1 MSARAGFG
9 RALRR
14 ALLGLLVLVAGMIA
28 WLMRPL
34 PPITRHVPIPATS
47 FDDAVERM
55 AELQAADTMAL
66 HEGCAMQAWLQGQRT
81 PRAFVL
87 LHGITNCPLQ
97 FAALGADLAAGGDN
111 VIVPRVPHHGL
122 ADRMTEDLARLSAN
136 EAVSTAA
143 ACVALAR
150 GLGDTVVVIGLST
163 SGVLAADA
171 VQQGGVDRAVVLAPA
186 FAPPWKPAWLAP
198 ILTRL
203 ALRLPNQFVWWD
215 EAKREALDGPTQ
227 CYPRFATRAMGE
239 VFALAERLW
248 ARARREPP
256 GALELELVTTA
267 GDEAVNLPRVHALAG
282 LWRARSANVRE
293 WEFPSGEKVVHDMVD
308 PRQVGARVE
317 AVYPLL
323 IALARGEAPPAS
335 AAAVDR
341 SAER

>member
-14 ALLGLLVLVAGMIA
+14 SLLGLLVLVAGMIA

-122 ADRMTEDLARLSAN
+122 ADRMTEDLARLSAD

-215 EAKREALDGPTQ
+215 DRKREHLDGPTQ
-227 CYPRFATRAMGE
+227 CYPRFSTRAMGQMY
-239 VFALAERLW
+239 ALGERV
-248 ARARREPP
+248 AAAAARRAPAAHDLAVVLTES
-256 GALELELVTTA
+256 
-267 GDEAVNLPRVHALAG
+267 DEAVDNARGRALAAA
-282 LWRARSANVRE
+282 WRAHGATVRTVV
-293 WEFPSGEKVVHDMVD
+293 FPRASRVQHDMVD
-308 PRQVGARVE
+308 PVQVDADS
-317 AVYPLL
+317 ATVYPVLR
-323 IALARGEAPPAS
+323 ALARGEAVSPSLLEGAT
-335 AAAVDR
+335 R
-341 SAER
+341 